1 MTETLYRSEN
11 LLVRTV
17 PAGDESI
24 WAVTFDHYRNE
35 GGLDREGFGEEF
47 LRERGISAIHFL
59 CRGND
64 WYQYDDLL
72 TACAAARTR
81 LCGVRRV
88 ATYGSSMGAYAAIR
102 MADALGATA
111 VLALAPQYSID
122 PAKVPWER
130 RWLQDGADIAW
141 RKEIDGPI
149 RFAAIPYVVF
159 DPISDDLRH
168 VEQIERDIAIHRI
181 AIPFGRHPVTTYL
194 SDTGL
199 LAPLTLSVLTG
210 EGDPI
215 GLMRAGRAR
224 RKTSAFYLAELA
236 RAQPASRLKTAAA
249 LARRSVEIAESP
261 LALLSLA
268 QINTRS
274 GLHEEAYAVFE
285 RIMEI
290 TGRDASY
297 IYPYAEARHAGGD
310 LAGALALAAE
320 IIEALP
326 GRAHLFN
333 WQAGFLLESGN
344 QEGAIASLC
353 KAVALDPRQDYIER
367 LKAALAFGS
376 EPVAPSPPPPRLSAA
391 AWFWRR
397 FLRRARRQGRSSLR
411 TLSIATATAPW
422 RRVKG

>member
-149 RFAAIPYVVF
+149 RCAAIPYVVF